1 MTEIWLTEYE
11 HDHAKRKLIATDFFD
26 HFAQLRLIL
35 DQKQVLSTFD
45 DVLARQVT

>member
-35 DQKQVLSTFD
+35 DQVLSTFD